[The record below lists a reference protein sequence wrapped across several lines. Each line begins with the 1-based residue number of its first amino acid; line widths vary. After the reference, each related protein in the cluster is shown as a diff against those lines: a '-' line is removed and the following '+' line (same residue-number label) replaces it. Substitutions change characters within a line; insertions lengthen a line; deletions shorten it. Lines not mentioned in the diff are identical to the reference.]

1 MNFALPPQAYVHRPI
16 PKNTFFAK
24 TAIST
29 KLKKEF
35 TDQIQKI
42 TWEYKLA
49 EGTIGIPGTPSVEE
63 IQIFEIQLKEKLI
76 PKNVL
81 KVIDKTIPY
90 PILYVFK
97 YEDDLAYGITLK
109 DDSSQR
115 YYFSKWGEDK
125 QFTFSGTTLERV
137 YQGIV
142 TTFINISQKD
152 KDFANIVATDKQIE
166 TLEKEISALKNKIK
180 NEKQFNKKVALNIL
194 LHEKREQVLK
204 LTNGKIVPIPC
215 FNRY

>member
-1 MNFALPPQAYVHRPI
+1 MNLALPPQAYVHKPI

-63 IQIFEIQLKEKLI
+63 IQIFEIQLKEKVI

-115 YYFSKWGEDK
+115 YYFSKWGEEK
-125 QFTFSGTTLERV
+125 SFTFSGTTLERV

-142 TTFINISQKD
+142 TTFINISQKG
-152 KDFANIVATDKQIE
+152 KDFAIIVATDKQIE
-166 TLEKEISALKNKIK
+166 ALEKDISALKNKIK
-180 NEKQFNKKVALNIL
+180 NEKQFNRKVEFNKALLEKKKTLESITTSL
-194 LHEKREQVLK
+194 
-204 LTNGKIVPIPC
+204 
-215 FNRY
+215 